1 MLTDGPLRLVFAV
14 GHARALRLRGLCQP
28 RRGGRRARRILVAA
42 AVGAALATVGAV
54 VALAANDSLREA
66 TSGRSEL
73 VTNTAYVIAA
83 HPLVGVGIGGIGGEE
98 QASREEGE
106 KRGLLSKPLH
116 TPPLTVAAEPGALGV
131 AAYLLLAA
139 TGRALARLGRVDRP
153 LALCLAALILVLLVH
168 SLFYSGFFEDP
179 LTWGTLGLIT
189 AALAASE
196 GQLRRPG
203 ARQA

>member
-1 MLTDGPLRLVFAV
+1 VSRVA
-14 GHARALRLRGLCQP
+14 A
-28 RRGGRRARRILVAA
+28 GRRARRILVAG
-42 AVGAALATVGAV
+42 VGAALATISAV
-54 VALAANDSLREA
+54 VALATNDSLREA

-83 HPLVGVGIGGIGGEE
+83 HLLVGVGIGGIGGEE

-131 AAYLLLAA
+131 AAYLLLLAA

-153 LALCLAALILVLLVH
+153 LALCLAALLLVLLVH
-168 SLFYSGFFEDP
+168 SLFDSGFFEDP
-179 LTWGTLGLIT
+179 LTWGTLGLMT
-189 AALAASE
+189 AALAASGE
-196 GQLRRPG
+196 APAPTAG

>member
-1 MLTDGPLRLVFAV
+1 VSLVA
-14 GHARALRLRGLCQP
+14 A
-28 RRGGRRARRILVAA
+28 GRRARRILVAA

-83 HPLVGVGIGGIGGEE
+83 HPLVGVGIGGEE

-106 KRGLLSKPLH
+106 KRGLLPKPSH
-116 TPPLTVAAEPGALGV
+116 TTPLTVAAELGALGV
-131 AAYLLLAA
+131 AAYLLLLAA
-139 TGRALARLGRVDRP
+139 TGRALAQLGRVDRP
-153 LALCLAALILVLLVH
+153 LALCLAALLLVLLVH

-179 LTWGTLGLIT
+179 LTWGTLGLMT
-189 AALAASE
+189 AALAAS
-196 GQLRRPG
+196 GGATAPTAR